1 MHALRKSDVNAIIS
15 MGSGLNR
22 GKGRTMSL
30 YYEVRKANKGSLGHI
45 ADLHV
50 GMDWHDQ
57 RLVPYLLFSG
67 RSTTDVFGGQLKP
80 MANGP
85 LALQCHAKWH

>member
-1 MHALRKSDVNAIIS
+1 MRLLVWGVDSTGERVERCPCTTVPTVK
-15 MGSGLNR
+15 
-22 GKGRTMSL
+22 
-30 YYEVRKANKGSLGHI
+30 VRKANKGSLGHR

-57 RLVPYLLFSG
+57 RFVLYLLFSG